1 MSSRRP
7 PRLRTFDYLGFHRY
21 FLTVLTFG
29 RNRAFVS
36 RAAVDPVR
44 SHLLRTAGD
53 QQFTVSAYCFMHDH
67 LHALVEGRSDSADF
81 RRFVRLFKQFK
92 QLSGYGH
99 QQSFCERLWSSGYFD
114 HVLRNDEATLLI
126 ARYVLENPVRAGL
139 VKTIEEYPFLGWS
152 GFEIADL
159 YRPPV

>member
-1 MSSRRP
+1 MP
-7 PRLRTFDYLGFHRY
+7 
-21 FLTVLTFG
+21 
-29 RNRAFVS
+29 
-36 RAAVDPVR
+36 
-44 SHLLRTAGD
+44 
-53 QQFTVSAYCFMHDH
+53 DH
-67 LHALVEGRSDSADF
+67 LHALVEGQADCSDF
-81 RRFVRLFKQFK
+81 QRFVRLFKQV
-92 QLSGYGH
+92 SGYGH
-99 QQSFCERLWSSGYFD
+99 QQAFCERLWSPGYFD

>member
-1 MSSRRP
+1 MSSPHP
-7 PRLRTFDYLGFHRY
+7 PRLRSFAYLGLHRY
-21 FLTVLTFG
+21 FLTVLTIDHHRVFM
-29 RNRAFVS
+29 S
-36 RAAVDPVR
+36 PAVVEPVR
-44 SHLLRTAGD
+44 SHLLRTANEHR
-53 QQFTVSAYCFMHDH
+53 FAVPAYCFMPDH
-67 LHALVEGRSDSADF
+67 LHALVEGQADCSDF
-81 RRFVRLFKQFK
+81 QRFVRLFKQV
-92 QLSGYGH
+92 SGYGH
-99 QQSFCERLWSSGYFD
+99 QQAFCERLWSPGYFD